1 MGLSVLES
9 QKQDADARYPLSHSL
24 LKTQERDVKYE
35 TATRL
40 ESSVRSRAFGEL
52 MVGGSWWSRK
62 ESDGYLQTNDEPM
75 RAERLCSTVNVQS
88 HQCSKRLTRSR
99 NQMKFKRLASG
110 PIDLSV

>member
-1 MGLSVLES
+1 M
-9 QKQDADARYPLSHSL
+9 
-24 LKTQERDVKYE
+24 KYE

-40 ESSVRSRAFGEL
+40 ESSEQSRAFGEL

-62 ESDGYLQTNDEPM
+62 ESDVYLQTNDEPM

-110 PIDLSV
+110 PIDLSA